1 MGARGVCVVLAL
13 ISTSL
18 WGAQKQGDKT
28 AYLVARPGL
37 SDPFFAR
44 SAVLMLPSTDLPLV
58 IGLIINRP
66 THVELRQLFPQNRAL
81 QGKTDTAYFGGP
93 VDIRDLSVVFRTPKP
108 PKGAIRLVDDVY
120 VSFDPHLMDT
130 LLTNP
135 QEARDVRVFLGRSQW
150 APEQLQN
157 EILQDAWYS
166 VEVESKLIFG
176 SDPQQV
182 WQTLLNRAQ
191 PANVVDYK
199 VPTTVWLAQLFRGED
214 CLSDRWATTASRSW
228 VVSSFAF
235 RAEKT

>member
-1 MGARGVCVVLAL
+1 MASSPEGRFRLHGVCYQPLLCRSFSRPGRGSARVRPATHWASGNAPDLNYGGHRRVASMHNLKLQTNGNSTGPMGARGVCVVLAL

-135 QEARDVRVFLGRSQW
+135 QE
-150 APEQLQN
+150 
-157 EILQDAWYS
+157 
-166 VEVESKLIFG
+166 
-176 SDPQQV
+176 
-182 WQTLLNRAQ
+182 
-191 PANVVDYK
+191 
-199 VPTTVWLAQLFRGED
+199 
-214 CLSDRWATTASRSW
+214 
-228 VVSSFAF
+228 
-235 RAEKT
+235 